1 MCVYIY
7 RYVYILH
14 VWMNVCMYVHGCTNV
29 SFQGFVKEDYHFVA
43 EDDTT
48 EPARLFR
55 ARADQLS
62 VQCCT
67 VKPDARP

>member
-1 MCVYIY
+1 
-7 RYVYILH
+7 
-14 VWMNVCMYVHGCTNV
+14 MNVCMYVHGCTNV